1 MAEKIG
7 QGIEYIKVGKLHVVR
22 IVRDL
27 AKPFVI
33 GPLINKVYPSGGGD
47 RIQVQNLSS
56 LLKSGVPPLYPKI
69 KGKPQKLVPLWISNG
84 TFFGID
90 SDDDYEDKVKFFVS
104 GPVLQNGPKQ
114 RRANAPKSLGVKSN
128 RWIQLHNLYANG
140 NVEGA
145 FVQMQGYASAY
156 NIRTGKVPYLPT
168 NAYKSKRWQ
177 WASGG
182 AACLIEKGVAHT
194 ESYWGSDAGGR
205 FSQDQWYSTG
215 PVIAINDSTD
225 NPVIYLIMETSAAG
239 SFRWAQMTAY
249 LQASF
254 LKDISHPADG
264 KIQQALVYD
273 GASARQLW
281 VKGKGEVFGSGRP
294 VPQFLCVW
302 GQE

>member
-47 RIQVQNLSS
+47 RVQVQNLSS
-56 LLKSGVPPLYPKI
+56 LLQSGVPSLYPRI
-69 KGKPQKLVPLWISNG
+69 KGKQQKLVPLWVSNG

-90 SDDDYEDKVKFFVS
+90 NDDDYEDKVKFFVS

-128 RWIQLHNLYANG
+128 RWIQLHNLYASG
-140 NVEGA
+140 DVEGH

-156 NIRTGKVPYLPT
+156 NIRTGKVPYLPI
-168 NAYKSKRWQ
+168 NAYKSRRWQ

-182 AACLIEKGVAHT
+182 AACLIENGVAHT
-194 ESYWGSDAGGR
+194 ESYWGSNAGGK
-205 FSQDQWYSTG
+205 FSEDQWYSTG
-215 PVIAINDSTD
+215 PVIAINSTEKT
-225 NPVIYLIMETSAAG
+225 VIYLIMETSDPRE
-239 SFRWAQMTAY
+239 FFWRDMTAY
-249 LQASF
+249 LQGDF
-254 LKDISHPADG
+254 LRDINHPADG
-264 KIQQALVYD
+264 KIQEALVYD

-281 VKGKGEVFGSGRP
+281 VKGKGEVFASDRG
-294 VPQFLCVW
+294 VPQFLCLW